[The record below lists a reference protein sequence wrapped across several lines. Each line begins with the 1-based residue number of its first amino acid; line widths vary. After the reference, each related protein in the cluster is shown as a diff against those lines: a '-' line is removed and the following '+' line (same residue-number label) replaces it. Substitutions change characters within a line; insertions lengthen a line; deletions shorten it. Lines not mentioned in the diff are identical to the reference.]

1 LAKDVRFLASTELL
15 TARNGQRLTITGKR
29 WAQASGKVRIMRM
42 PNSCVAMLDSPSTSK
57 RTRRSRP
64 KVTGK
69 KSIAR
74 DHIFT
79 LGIEEEFQIIDP
91 ETRELRSHIQQIL
104 ADGKVLLKERVKA
117 EFHQSVVELGTE
129 ICQDIDDARRQVI
142 ELRSELAG
150 IAEMEGL
157 KIASSGTHPFSH
169 WMDQLI
175 SPDERYVTIL
185 NDMQQIARANLIWG
199 LHVHVGIPDREE
211 AIDVMNQARY
221 FLPHLYALSV
231 NSPFWLGQNTGL
243 KAYRQMIFERFPRTG
258 IPDAFESLSE
268 YDDYLKMLVS
278 TGCIDN
284 AKKIWWDIRLHP
296 FFNTIEFRIC
306 DAQSRVDDTIA
317 LAALMQA
324 IVVKLHKLRQQNI
337 TFRSYPRRL
346 IDENR
351 WRAARYGLDGKLI
364 DFGRCCEID
373 ERQLLHEMLEFIA
386 TEVDELGLGREM
398 AHIEKILREGTG
410 ADRQLAAWER
420 SSHDL
425 RAVVDHIVDE
435 TYEDLTI
442 GRNGTNHAIAAA

>member
-1 LAKDVRFLASTELL
+1 MK
-15 TARNGQRLTITGKR
+15 K
-29 WAQASGKVRIMRM
+29 
-42 PNSCVAMLDSPSTSK
+42 PNSCVTSLTNECASTGTCRNRLNASEPKSAK
-57 RTRRSRP
+57 RSHT
-64 KVTGK
+64 
-69 KSIAR
+69 
-74 DHIFT
+74 FT

-104 ADGKVLLKERVKA
+104 ADGKVLLKEHVKA
-117 EFHQSVVELGTE
+117 EMHQSVVELGTE
-129 ICQDIDDARRQVI
+129 ICEDIGAARAQVI
-142 ELRSELAG
+142 QLRSELG
-150 IAEMEGL
+150 TIAAIEGL
-157 KIASSGTHPFSH
+157 VIASSGTHPFSH

-175 SPDERYVTIL
+175 TAEERYATIL

-268 YDDYLKMLVS
+268 YDDYLKLLVS
-278 TGCIDN
+278 TNCIDN

-324 IVVKLHKLRQQNI
+324 IVVKLHRLRAQNV

-364 DFGRCCEID
+364 DFGRGCEMD
-373 ERQLLHEMLEFIA
+373 ERELLHEMLEFIES
-386 TEVDELGLGREM
+386 EVDELGLHREM
-398 AHIEKILREGTG
+398 AHVERIIEEGTG
-410 ADRQLAAWER
+410 ADRQLQAWER
-420 SSHDL
+420 SGHDL
-425 RAVVDHIVDE
+425 KAVVDHIIDE
-435 TYEDLTI
+435 TYEGLTV
-442 GRNGTNHAIAAA
+442 GRDRMNRGIVAA